1 MEDSIKPQNSVILG
15 GHHNKLIGGENVT
28 FIGAEYSKASGKA
41 HQVIMGK
48 YNRDCA
54 ADLIYGC
61 GHFDGESYIQNEKEY
76 SVSELKTIETMNG
89 TIQNVRASSKL
100 ENALEFYAHQGKMI
114 LRNCDDGYDRNNGA
128 RSNAY
133 GMSVTLDPTG
143 IQFRDGNDKIIGEM
157 YADDLKKDSETII
170 YVDFQQ
176 ASDTLPVGYFYIQDW
191 ETSSDELN
199 KRWNNMSAKERFEDL
214 FYVDY
219 NNKIPY
225 PGETG
230 AHYEFMVQ
238 RDTNLVGPDKLKA
251 INDAFFKNQNS
262 QNIVIIFSEYSR
274 AVNENLSWTA
284 DFELYLKIYPYYTEQ
299 NKACRY
305 MGKKP
310 VSLKIFRTG
319 TSTQSRQS
327 YLKIL
332 YDKTTLYT
340 SSLICTNKSL
350 SWNTSGNNNRYSTDY
365 MRPGKIVQF
374 NSIADSRHIC
384 PWIEL

>member
-1 MEDSIKPQNSVILG
+1 
-15 GHHNKLIGGENVT
+15 
-28 FIGAEYSKASGKA
+28 
-41 HQVIMGK
+41 
-48 YNRDCA
+48 
-54 ADLIYGC
+54 
-61 GHFDGESYIQNEKEY
+61 
-76 SVSELKTIETMNG
+76 
-89 TIQNVRASSKL
+89 
-100 ENALEFYAHQGKMI
+100 
-114 LRNCDDGYDRNNGA
+114 
-128 RSNAY
+128 
-133 GMSVTLDPTG
+133 
-143 IQFRDGNDKIIGEM
+143 M

-199 KRWNNMSAKERFEDL
+199 KRWNNMNAKERFEDL

-225 PGETG
+225 PSESVP
-230 AHYEFMVQ
+230 YYSFMVQ

-262 QNIVIIFSEYSR
+262 QNIVIIFSPYNR
-274 AVNENLSWTA
+274 VVNEKPEWSA

-319 TSTQSRQS
+319 TSRLSRPS

-340 SSLICTNKSL
+340 SSLICTNMGL
-350 SWNTSGNNNRYSTDY
+350 IWNTGGNYNHDSTGNIG
-365 MRPGKIVQF
+365 PGKITQLNLV
-374 NSIADSRHIC
+374 ADTRHIC
-384 PWIEL
+384 PWTEL

>member
-1 MEDSIKPQNSVILG
+1 
-15 GHHNKLIGGENVT
+15 
-28 FIGAEYSKASGKA
+28 
-41 HQVIMGK
+41 
-48 YNRDCA
+48 
-54 ADLIYGC
+54 
-61 GHFDGESYIQNEKEY
+61 
-76 SVSELKTIETMNG
+76 
-89 TIQNVRASSKL
+89 
-100 ENALEFYAHQGKMI
+100 
-114 LRNCDDGYDRNNGA
+114 
-128 RSNAY
+128 
-133 GMSVTLDPTG
+133 MSVTFDPTS

-225 PGETG
+225 PGGPG

-274 AVNENLSWTA
+274 AVNENLSWIA

-319 TSTQSRQS
+319 ISRLSRPS

-340 SSLICTNKSL
+340 SSLICTDYSL
-350 SWNTSGNNNRYSTDY
+350 SWNTGDNYNHYSTGN
-365 MRPGKIVQF
+365 MGPGKIVQF